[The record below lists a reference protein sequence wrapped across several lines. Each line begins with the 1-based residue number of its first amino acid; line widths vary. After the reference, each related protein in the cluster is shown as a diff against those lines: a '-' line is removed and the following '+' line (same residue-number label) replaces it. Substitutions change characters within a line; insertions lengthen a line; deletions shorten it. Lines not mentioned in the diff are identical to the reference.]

1 LLQEGFLNSHFTDES
16 LSWRKLCRAAAF
28 EEDPDKLS
36 QIVERMNFALKTR
49 QGALRILAQSTRG
62 ITLHISSKVKRLA

>member
-1 LLQEGFLNSHFTDES
+1 MNSHFTDES

-36 QIVERMNFALKTR
+36 QIVERMNFTLKTR
-49 QGALRILAQSTRG
+49 QRALRILAQSTQG
-62 ITLHISSKVKRLA
+62 IALPISSKVKRSA